1 MKCALRPLHKA
12 GTLSLARRLSVRH
25 SVCPSSTVSIIVC
38 LLLKYCR
45 FSVAVTRWT
54 QSAYT
59 YSYSTLGPVS
69 ARVGEHASLDGKPSR
84 RRTRHPGLLSL
95 SPSSAVRLEWIPG
108 KSWGVN
114 RHIAWYVAR
123 IRGLAVFAECM
134 AGGLACRDQRRR
146 TGSGSTLKALRDDA
160 LYKYTFSLLTLFIK

>member
-1 MKCALRPLHKA
+1 MPVSNITYYLKTSYKFLAPHHVHVFLFAVMKCALRPLHKA

-95 SPSSAVRLEWIPG
+95 SPSSAVRLE
-108 KSWGVN
+108 
-114 RHIAWYVAR
+114 
-123 IRGLAVFAECM
+123 
-134 AGGLACRDQRRR
+134 
-146 TGSGSTLKALRDDA
+146 
-160 LYKYTFSLLTLFIK
+160 